1 MRSTFW
7 YKLLQEV
14 DQISLITINFFIT
27 VLLAVCNA
35 SYDFTL
41 VDIGE
46 VGRQSD
52 DDVYSNSKLG
62 QTIDQNILKFPEPAA
77 IDNYNTTKK
86 FPYAFVAD
94 EAFALKPF
102 MLRPYPKR
110 NDLNINKLIFNY
122 RLSAAR
128 KLIENTFGS
137 RFRIFRGPI
146 IWKIENIKHIT
157 KAAVILHNFPMK
169 KRKGALIAHSTMST
183 KKQCKE
189 YCLYVDWL
197 KLMSSSVLLDW
208 EYKDQIISLELQRKC
223 AMILKTSRR
232 SEIAKWC
239 CPK

>member
-1 MRSTFW
+1 M
-7 YKLLQEV
+7 
-14 DQISLITINFFIT
+14 
-27 VLLAVCNA
+27 
-35 SYDFTL
+35 
-41 VDIGE
+41 DIGE

-77 IDNYNTTKK
+77 IDNYDTTKK
-86 FPYAFVAD
+86 FPYVFVAD

-146 IWKIENIKHIT
+146 I
-157 KAAVILHNFPMK
+157 
-169 KRKGALIAHSTMST
+169 
-183 KKQCKE
+183 
-189 YCLYVDWL
+189 
-197 KLMSSSVLLDW
+197 
-208 EYKDQIISLELQRKC
+208 
-223 AMILKTSRR
+223 
-232 SEIAKWC
+232 
-239 CPK
+239 